1 MDIIDVIHKD
11 NNNDEEKN
19 KCVKKRT
26 NYKEEIIYSQSR
38 IIIFDTNV
46 VKNKRLIGF
55 QGSECNVKLCIGGIQ
70 IECYNHK
77 ISCYLFHS
85 HKHNIELLI
94 EPYETI
100 MDTTVKLFW
109 SDKYTNNRFIID
121 ETLNEILASVKYE
134 DKFFGIQMLLRP
146 FLYVD
151 FYIREKWNTNAVKVA
166 PILYDELQ
174 EGKKDI

>member
-1 MDIIDVIHKD
+1 MDITNKD
-11 NNNDEEKN
+11 NNTINNEEKDE
-19 KCVKKRT
+19 CVKKRK

-55 QGSECNVKLCIGGIQ
+55 QGSGCNVKLCIGRIK
-70 IECYNHK
+70 IECYDHE

-94 EPYETI
+94 QPYKNI

-109 SDKYTNNRFIID
+109 TNKYINNRFIID
-121 ETLNEILASVKYE
+121 ETLNENLASVKYE
-134 DKFFGIQMLLRP
+134 DSFFGIQMLLRP
-146 FLYVD
+146 FFD
-151 FYIREKWNTNAVKVA
+151 INFYIREKWNMNDIKVA
-166 PILYDELQ
+166 PLLDDKLDE
-174 EGKKDI
+174 EKTNI